1 VRLWDV
7 FTKIQHDYLNI
18 IVREIRGDKD
28 VAIFIVQ

>member
-18 IVREIRGDKD
+18 IVREIRGDK
-28 VAIFIVQ
+28 VKQFFQQ